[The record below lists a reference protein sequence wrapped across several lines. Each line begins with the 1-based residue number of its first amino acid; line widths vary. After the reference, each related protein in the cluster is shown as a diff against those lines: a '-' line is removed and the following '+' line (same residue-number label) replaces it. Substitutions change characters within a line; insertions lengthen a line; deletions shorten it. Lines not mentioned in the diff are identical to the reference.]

1 MKAIILARVST
12 EEQMTE
18 GQSIPAQLEKA
29 RDYAK
34 RKELTVLSEY
44 QFDESSIKDK
54 RVKFDQVIAQ
64 IKRCKS
70 KIALIVETVDRLQR
84 SFKESVM
91 LDEHRKSGKLELH
104 FIRENL
110 VIHQESNSSEIQRW
124 DLAVFVAKSFVLQ
137 ISDNV
142 KRTIEKKIRNG
153 ECPSM
158 APVGYKNTE
167 DEKGNKTI
175 IIDPVRGHLIKRV
188 FDLYATGLYSMKKI
202 AQIMDEEGLTGK
214 HKVVNTIKPRRI
226 ESILKNPFYYGEM
239 LHKGKLYPHK
249 YEPLVPYDIWKKC
262 KDVRLSYDKTVKNTE
277 KPFIFIGKIKC
288 ARCGCSIT
296 AEFKKN
302 RFVYYHCTNYYGNC
316 KKVYVPQEKIL
327 MELSEIF
334 RGLVLPEGQAEKLLD
349 NLKKLEKSKN
359 VFLTEQLEALK
370 TEWKS
375 IDYKLKVMYEDRL
388 EGRITTEEYDKLI
401 VDYKER
407 EYNLK
412 FKIAQLSNARFEYY
426 KTAGYIITIAQNA
439 HKLFENASKEQK
451 RQLLNLLVSN
461 LKLDGKKLEY
471 KLKNPFDRVLISN
484 TRHNWG
490 PLCDT
495 FRTFTS
501 NDFEEM
507 HETFRIFENSC
518 SDFLRRMSLDGL

>member
-1 MKAIILARVST
+1 
-12 EEQMTE
+12 MTE

-124 DLAVFVAKSFVLQ
+124 DLAVFVAKSFVLK

-158 APVGYKNTE
+158 APIGYKNTE
-167 DEKGNKTI
+167 DENGNKTI
-175 IIDPVRGHLIKRV
+175 TVDPVRGHLVKRV

-202 AQIMDEEGLTGK
+202 AEIMDEEGLTGK
-214 HKVVNTIKPRRI
+214 HKVVKSIRPRRI

-239 LHKGKLYPHK
+239 MHKGKLYPHK
-249 YEPLVPYDIWKKC
+249 YEPLVPYDIWKRC

-288 ARCGCSIT
+288 AICGCAIT
-296 AEFKKN
+296 AEFQKN

-316 KKVYVPQEKIL
+316 KKVYVPQELIL
-327 MELSEIF
+327 KELSDLL
-334 RGLVLPEGQAEKLLD
+334 RKLVLPEGQAEILLN
-349 NLKKLEKSKN
+349 NLKRLEKSKD
-359 VFLTEQLEALK
+359 VFQAEQLESLNIERK
-370 TEWKS
+370 N
-375 IDYKLKVMYEDRL
+375 IDRKLKVMYEDRL
-388 EGRITTEEYDKLI
+388 EGRLTPEEYDKLI
-401 VDYKER
+401 VSYKER
-407 EYNLK
+407 EHDLK
-412 FKIAQLSNARFEYY
+412 FKMAQLGNAKIEYY

-439 HKLFENASKEQK
+439 QKLFEQAPKEQK
-451 RQLLNLLVSN
+451 RQLLNLVVSN

-471 KLKNPFDRVLISN
+471 KLRKPYDRVLVAN

-495 FRTFTS
+495 FRTFPS
-501 NDFEEM
+501 NDFEEL
-507 HETFRIFENSC
+507 HESIQLFENTC
-518 SDFLRRMSLDGL
+518 GEFLRNLKFDGFRS